1 MAKASTS
8 TKPKHDLHQEV
19 TNSIIAALSDGQLP
33 WLRPGAGFPTN
44 RTTGKAYH
52 GLNVILLW
60 LRANQMGFATD
71 RWMTFNQ
78 GKALGAQVRKGE
90 KGVHC
95 IKYTIIE
102 KKEKDATGKDAIR
115 RIPYLS
121 SFVVFNECQFDDL
134 PELKAQD
141 LAAAEADLVHDLMQ
155 TGAAVRV
162 DSRIRYDEASDII
175 QIPTSD
181 AFETPEMYAATLGH
195 LFIHW
200 TGATSR
206 LKREVAAKPGL
217 NAHAFEEMVA
227 EMGAAFLCAEYGI
240 PSIAH
245 HAEMVKDWLEVLEA
259 DKTSIFKAASLAGK
273 AVDFIHEQRQ
283 AKAAAA

>member
-1 MAKASTS
+1 MAKTA
-8 TKPKHDLHQEV
+8 TKPKNDLHQEV
-19 TNSIIAALSDGQLP
+19 TNSIIAALKDGQLP
-33 WLRPGAGFPTN
+33 WLRPGSGFPTN

-102 KKEKDATGKDAIR
+102 KKEKDAVTGKESVR

-134 PELKAQD
+134 PELKAEEQSSS
-141 LAAAEADLVHDLMQ
+141 EADLVNDLMQ
-155 TGAAVRV
+155 TGASVRV
-162 DSRIRYDEASDII
+162 DSRVRYDEASDTITL
-175 QIPTSD
+175 PTSE
-181 AFETPEMYAATLGH
+181 AFETPELYAATLGH

-200 TGATSR
+200 TGASSR
-206 LKREVAAKPGL
+206 LKREVSAKPGL

-227 EMGAAFLCAEYGI
+227 EIGAAFLCADYGI
-240 PSIAH
+240 PSLAH
-245 HAEMVKDWLEVLEA
+245 HTEMVRDWLEVLEA
-259 DKTSIFKAASLAGK
+259 DKTAVFKAASLAGK
-273 AVDFIHEQRQ
+273 AVDYLHEQRQ
-283 AKAAAA
+283 SKAAAA